1 MLPLIPY
8 NGFLRPL
15 LMLFA
20 IGATLVLLRRTY
32 RKSCFPA
39 TLWSVCAGYIFLLLY
54 ATLLSRTPS
63 DVRMYRLEP
72 LASLKGTLEMAEGTG
87 LSLQAPQ
94 VLEGI
99 FLNLCLCVPVGYLLP
114 LAFLQWGKRIR
125 FWQVVCAGATVSAA
139 IEVTQ
144 FVTCLG
150 MLELD
155 DWLLN
160 TLGTALGCLLCRK
173 LFPLD
178 MRANANQTENI
189 SPNQLCGVN
198 LKMLSLSAETRAM
211 LNLLACELFGR
222 EMEIDASKVDWH
234 RVLAEANRHV
244 LTAFLYPGLRRLNG
258 VPEEILSRAR
268 NAAMLSAARMEESL
282 RAQDGVLE
290 LMRSQS
296 IPCAVL
302 KGFSAACRYPH
313 PELRVPGDIDI
324 LVLPSHLSA
333 ACAEM
338 EGVGFKKEL
347 SLEKHE
353 CLSRANTWV
362 EVHQMVTAFPESEKG
377 NYAREFMNGAL
388 SHTQDMEIQGIRFP
402 ILDSI
407 YQMIG
412 LLAHKEQHLATSGI
426 GLRQICDW
434 AVTMHALRE
443 QIGEK
448 EIATLERCGLLHFAK
463 VVTRLCE
470 KYLGLPPCPWCQ
482 NAMDDQVD
490 ALMEDILSAGNFH
503 EQYGKRPFT
512 GVLTDAYGSGKSSV
526 LRNYFHYI
534 RKRID
539 QDYSWAKNP
548 LWIPAF
554 GLFFPMRYC
563 VRVLIGKRKKINVS
577 QAVHTAQYREKMI
590 RSLKLYQ

>member
-1 MLPLIPY
+1 MRNEIKEY
-8 NGFLRPL
+8 Q
-15 LMLFA
+15 
-20 IGATLVLLRRTY
+20 
-32 RKSCFPA
+32 
-39 TLWSVCAGYIFLLLY
+39 
-54 ATLLSRTPS
+54 TLL
-63 DVRMYRLEP
+63 
-72 LASLKGTLEMAEGTG
+72 A
-87 LSLQAPQ
+87 
-94 VLEGI
+94 
-99 FLNLCLCVPVGYLLP
+99 
-114 LAFLQWGKRIR
+114 
-125 FWQVVCAGATVSAA
+125 
-139 IEVTQ
+139 
-144 FVTCLG
+144 
-150 MLELD
+150 
-155 DWLLN
+155 
-160 TLGTALGCLLCRK
+160 
-173 LFPLD
+173 
-178 MRANANQTENI
+178 
-189 SPNQLCGVN
+189 
-198 LKMLSLSAETRAM
+198 
-211 LNLLACELFGR
+211 LLAYALFGR
-222 EMEIDASKVDWH
+222 EMEIDASKVDWQ

-258 VPEEILSRAR
+258 VPEEILSRTR

-290 LMRSQS
+290 LMRSRG

-470 KYLGLPPCPWCQ
+470 KYLGLPPCLWYQ

-503 EQYGKRPFT
+503 EQYAKRPFT

-526 LRNYFHYI
+526 FRNYFHYI

-539 QDYSWAKNP
+539 QDYPWAKNP

-563 VRVLIGKRKKINVS
+563 ARVLIGKRKKINVS
-577 QAVHTAQYREKMI
+577 QAVHTAQHREKML